1 MIRMFEY
8 DSKLAQSLSRV
19 PVHQP
24 SIIRVIQGE
33 KSLLWQDDAL
43 AVNAEQL
50 LLLPAG
56 SHISFVNRPM
66 SGRYRAVQLL
76 LPYELPSG
84 VMLAATDRQIP
95 KPTQTISRS
104 VDFAWNALLHSLTL
118 ALPTSVQMH
127 YLAAL
132 LLSLPQ
138 QASVNWLYSHKPANV
153 SQAVLGLLGQH
164 PSAPWQQ
171 EDIADKLH
179 MSSASLRRK
188 LAQEDT
194 SFRQLLAEVRLC
206 QGLTL
211 LQNSTD
217 SVLQIALACG
227 YLSAEKF
234 SARFKQAFG
243 LTPAAYRRTL

>member
-84 VMLAATDRQIP
+84 VTLAATDRMIP

-138 QASVNWLYSHKPANV
+138 
-153 SQAVLGLLGQH
+153 
-164 PSAPWQQ
+164 
-171 EDIADKLH
+171 
-179 MSSASLRRK
+179 
-188 LAQEDT
+188 
-194 SFRQLLAEVRLC
+194 
-206 QGLTL
+206 
-211 LQNSTD
+211 
-217 SVLQIALACG
+217 
-227 YLSAEKF
+227 
-234 SARFKQAFG
+234 
-243 LTPAAYRRTL
+243 

>member
-56 SHISFVNRPM
+56 CHISFVNRPM

-76 LPYELPSG
+76 LPYELPPG
-84 VMLAATDRQIP
+84 VMLAATDRVIP

-171 EDIADKLH
+171 EEIADKLH

>member
-84 VMLAATDRQIP
+84 VMLAATDRVIP

-171 EDIADKLH
+171 KDIADKLH
-179 MSSASLRRK
+179 MSTASLRRK

>member
-84 VMLAATDRQIP
+84 VMLAATDRVIP

-179 MSSASLRRK
+179 MSTASLRRK

>member
-1 MIRMFEY
+1 MAENQSALDTQQALVTSEDGLDII
-8 DSKLAQSLSRV
+8 LGQWQAQGVTEDLV
-19 PVHQP
+19 PM
-24 SIIRVIQGE
+24 
-33 KSLLWQDDAL
+33 
-43 AVNAEQL
+43 AVL
-50 LLLPAG
+50 
-56 SHISFVNRPM
+56 
-66 SGRYRAVQLL
+66 GRIAR
-76 LPYELPSG
+76 
-84 VMLAATDRQIP
+84 
-95 KPTQTISRS
+95 
-104 VDFAWNALLHSLTL
+104 LTL

>member
-84 VMLAATDRQIP
+84 VMLAATDRVIP

-138 QASVNWLYSHKPANV
+138 QASINWLYSHKPANV

>member
-84 VMLAATDRQIP
+84 VMLTTTDRLIP

-118 ALPTSVQMH
+118 ELPTSVQMH

-138 QASVNWLYSHKPANV
+138 QASVNWLYSHKPVNV

-171 EDIADKLH
+171 EEIADKLH

-211 LQNSTD
+211 LQKSTD

>member
-84 VMLAATDRQIP
+84 VMLAATDRVMP

-153 SQAVLGLLGQH
+153 SQAVLGILGQH
-164 PSAPWQQ
+164 PSAQWQQ
-171 EDIADKLH
+171 EEIADKLH